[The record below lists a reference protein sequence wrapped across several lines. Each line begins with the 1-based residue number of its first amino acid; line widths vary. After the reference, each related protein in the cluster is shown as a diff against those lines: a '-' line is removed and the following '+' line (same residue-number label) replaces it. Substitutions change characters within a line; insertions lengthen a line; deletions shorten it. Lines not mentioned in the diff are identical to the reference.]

1 MNPALVLC
9 SHGTADPTGQEVIR
23 RVAAAVRR
31 AASPFEVHESVVDVE
46 DHRLGR
52 VLAGL
57 RRPAV
62 VVPLLLSGG
71 YHLHHDI
78 TEAVAGH
85 PAAVVARPLGP
96 EATLAD
102 LGARRLHDVG
112 ATPDD
117 VVVLAGSGSS
127 DPRALQDVDAA
138 ATLLRDQWGGP
149 VRVGHLGRFGTPAA
163 EVVAAARRDGA
174 RRVVV
179 ASYLLA
185 PGYFQNL
192 LQGVGADLVTAP
204 LLSPSPEREVVDLV
218 VRRFERAARTLSW
231 EPPSTFEGARRH

>member
-9 SHGTADPTGQEVIR
+9 SHGTADPAGQEVIR

-31 AASPFEVHESVVDVE
+31 AAHPFEVHESVVDVE
-46 DHRLGR
+46 DHRLGG
-52 VLAGL
+52 VLADL

-71 YHLHHDI
+71 FHLHHDI
-78 TEAVAGH
+78 TEAVADH

-96 EATLAD
+96 EPALAA
-102 LGARRLHDVG
+102 LGARRLHDIG
-112 ATPDD
+112 ATHDD

-127 DPRALQDVDAA
+127 DPRALQDVDSAA
-138 ATLLRDQWGGP
+138 ALLRAHWGGT

-163 EVVAAARRDGA
+163 EVVAAARQDGA
-174 RRVVV
+174 RRIVV

-185 PGYFQNL
+185 PGYFQNTL
-192 LQGVGADLVTAP
+192 LAVGADLVTAP
-204 LLSPSPEREVVDLV
+204 LLSASPDHEVVDLV

-231 EPPSTFEGARRH
+231 EPPSTFDSAATG

>member
-9 SHGTADPTGQEVIR
+9 SHGTADPSGQEVVR

-31 AASPFEVHESVVDVE
+31 TASPFEVHEAVVDVE
-46 DHRLGR
+46 DHRLGD
-52 VLAGL
+52 VLTGL

-78 TEAVAGH
+78 TEAVAHH
-85 PAAVVARPLGP
+85 PAAAVARPLGP
-96 EATLAD
+96 EASLAV
-102 LGARRLHDVG
+102 LGARRLREVG
-112 ATPDD
+112 ATQDD
-117 VVVLAGSGSS
+117 VIVLAGSGSS
-127 DPRALQDVDAA
+127 DPRALQDVDTAA
-138 ATLLRDQWGGP
+138 ALLRGHWGGS

-163 EVVAAARRDGA
+163 DVVAAARRDGD

-179 ASYLLA
+179 SSYLLA
-185 PGYFQNL
+185 PGYFQNT

-204 LLSPSPEREVVDLV
+204 LLSPSPEREIVDLV
-218 VRRFERAARTLSW
+218 VRRFQRAARTLSW
-231 EPPSTFEGARRH
+231 EPPSTFDRATRS

>member
-9 SHGTADPTGQEVIR
+9 SHGTADPAGQEVIR

-31 AASPFEVHESVVDVE
+31 AAHPFEVHESVVDVE
-46 DHRLGR
+46 DHRLVD
-52 VLAGL
+52 VLADL

-71 YHLHHDI
+71 FHLHHDI
-78 TEAVAGH
+78 AEAVADH

-96 EATLAD
+96 DTSLAV
-102 LGARRLHDVG
+102 LGARRLREVG
-112 ATPDD
+112 ATHED

-127 DPRALQDVDAA
+127 DPRALRDVDSAA
-138 ATLLRDQWGGP
+138 ALLQAQWGGP

-163 EVVAAARRDGA
+163 EVTASARHDGA
-174 RRVVV
+174 GRVVV

-185 PGYFQNL
+185 PGYFQNS
-192 LQGVGADLVTAP
+192 LQKVGADLVTAP
-204 LLSPSPEREVVDLV
+204 LLSPSPDREIVDLV
-218 VRRFERAARTLSW
+218 VRRFERAARSLSW
-231 EPPSTFEGARRH
+231 EPPSTFDGATRT